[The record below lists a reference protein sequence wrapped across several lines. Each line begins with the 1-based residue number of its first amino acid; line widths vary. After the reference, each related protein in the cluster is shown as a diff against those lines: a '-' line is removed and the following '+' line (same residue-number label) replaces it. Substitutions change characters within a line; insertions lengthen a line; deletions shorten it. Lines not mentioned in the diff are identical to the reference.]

1 MLPRRV
7 HFFGGYIMGNGIQ
20 VFEQCEFGQVRV
32 VNVDGE
38 PWFVAKDVLR
48 ALEYADDYN
57 PSRAMQAIPDEWK
70 GVQRMHT
77 LGGEQEMLTISE
89 PGLYFFLGRSDKPAA
104 LPYQKWISGEVM
116 PSIRKTGGYSM
127 APKTYAEA
135 LRALAAEVEMRE
147 AVEAQKALAE
157 EQRDEAI
164 RTKAEI
170 GSRREATS
178 MATASAAVR
187 QRDALADKLGEGKH
201 WKSVKAIPWL
211 LEVFGPSRGMYSVV
225 GKKLA
230 QLGERMGKPS
240 REIEDATYG
249 TIKAHHVDVIEAF
262 RLELEKDGNM
272 MGKYRR
278 A

>member
-1 MLPRRV
+1 ME
-7 HFFGGYIMGNGIQ
+7 GIKI
-20 VFEQCEFGQVRV
+20 FERQEFGQVRV
-32 VNVDGE
+32 VDVNGE
-38 PWFVAKDVLR
+38 PWFVARDVAKALGYQNTVEAVNTHCEKSKDFRGVEMTATATPMKIIPEEDVYALIFGSHLESAKKFRRWLCDEVL
-48 ALEYADDYN
+48 
-57 PSRAMQAIPDEWK
+57 
-70 GVQRMHT
+70 
-77 LGGEQEMLTISE
+77 
-89 PGLYFFLGRSDKPAA
+89 
-104 LPYQKWISGEVM
+104 

-135 LRALAAEVEMRE
+135 LRSLAAEVEMRE

-157 EQRDEAI
+157 SQRDEAI

-278 A
+278 V

>member
-1 MLPRRV
+1 MED
-7 HFFGGYIMGNGIQ
+7 IKI
-20 VFEQCEFGQVRV
+20 FEREEFGTVRV
-32 VNVDGE
+32 VDVNGE
-38 PWFVAKDVLR
+38 PWFVARDVAQALGYVDTIRAIRMDCERAKDCRGVEMTATATPMKIIPEEDVYALIFGSHLESAKKFRRWLCDEVL
-48 ALEYADDYN
+48 
-57 PSRAMQAIPDEWK
+57 
-70 GVQRMHT
+70 
-77 LGGEQEMLTISE
+77 
-89 PGLYFFLGRSDKPAA
+89 
-104 LPYQKWISGEVM
+104 

-135 LRALAAEVEMRE
+135 LRSLAAEVEMRE

-157 EQRDEAI
+157 AQRDEAI

-262 RLELEKDGNM
+262 RLELENDGNM

>member
-1 MLPRRV
+1 
-7 HFFGGYIMGNGIQ
+7 MGNGIQ